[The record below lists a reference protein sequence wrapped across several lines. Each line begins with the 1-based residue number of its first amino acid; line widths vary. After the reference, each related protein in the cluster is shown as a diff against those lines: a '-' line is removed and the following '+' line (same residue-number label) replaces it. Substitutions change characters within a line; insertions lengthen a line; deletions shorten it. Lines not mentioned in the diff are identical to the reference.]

1 MYIIIVGGGKVGYYL
16 GKSLL
21 ESEHEVLVVE
31 KNPNRAAFLID
42 ELGADHVWLGDGCD
56 SSTFEQIGLNRAD
69 AVIAVTGDD
78 EDNLVICLLAK
89 RKFGVP
95 RTIARI
101 NNPRN
106 AKIFAHLGVDVT
118 VSTTEVI
125 EAQIQRA
132 LPIPSLVHLLALKR
146 GGVELVEGKIAPGSP
161 ADGRRIR
168 DLGIPDD
175 ALVVMVVRD
184 DQTIVP
190 YGDTT
195 LMAGDEILAV
205 TSPQS
210 KEVLRRIILGK

>member
-16 GKSLL
+16 SRTLL
-21 ESEHEVLVVE
+21 ESGHEVLLVE
-31 KNPNRAAFLID
+31 KNPQRAAFLID
-42 ELGADHVWLGDGCD
+42 ELGADHVWIGDGCD
-56 SSTFEQIGLNRAD
+56 SRTFEQIGLNRAD

-89 RKFGVP
+89 NRFGVP

-106 AKIFAHLGVDVT
+106 AKIFTRLGVDVA
-118 VSTTEVI
+118 VSTTEII
-125 EAQIQRA
+125 EAQIERA
-132 LPIPSLVHLLALKR
+132 LPIPSLVHLLALKK

-161 ADGRRIR
+161 ADGKRIR

-175 ALVVMVVRD
+175 ALIVMLVRD

-190 YGDTT
+190 YGDT
-195 LMAGDEILAV
+195 LLQAGDEILAV
-205 TSPQS
+205 TSTQS
-210 KEVLRRIILGK
+210 KEVLKHIILGR

>member
-21 ESEHEVLVVE
+21 ESGHEVLVVE
-31 KNPNRAAFLID
+31 KNPNRANFLTD

-89 RKFGVP
+89 QKFGVP
-95 RTIARI
+95 WTIARI

-146 GGVELVEGKIAPGSP
+146 GGIELVEGKVAPGSP
-161 ADGRRIR
+161 ADGKRIR

-175 ALVVMVVRD
+175 ALVVMLVRD

-210 KEVLRRIILGK
+210 KEVLKRIILGK

>member
-21 ESEHEVLVVE
+21 ESGHEILVVE
-31 KNPNRAAFLID
+31 KNPNRAAFLTD
-42 ELGADHVWLGDGCD
+42 ELGADHVWIGDGCD

-89 RKFGVP
+89 QKFGVP

-106 AKIFAHLGVDVT
+106 AKIFAQLGVDVT

-146 GGVELVEGKIAPGSP
+146 GGIELVEGKVAPGSP
-161 ADGRRIR
+161 ADGKRIR

-175 ALVVMVVRD
+175 ALIVIVVRD
-184 DQTIVP
+184 DQTMVP

-195 LMAGDEILAV
+195 LRAGDEILAV

-210 KEVLRRIILGK
+210 KEVLKRIILGK